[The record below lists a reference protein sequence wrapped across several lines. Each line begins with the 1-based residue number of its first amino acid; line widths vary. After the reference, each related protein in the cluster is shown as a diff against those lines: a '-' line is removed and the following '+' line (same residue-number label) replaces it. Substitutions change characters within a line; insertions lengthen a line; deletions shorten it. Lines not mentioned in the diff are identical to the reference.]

1 MRETFYYIE
10 VKRKTEKRW
19 ELHYAKVLSKINCVK
34 LLKICRETTGYLPY
48 EFRMVSVSTIIKEK
62 ILKY

>member
-10 VKRKTEKRW
+10 VKRKTEARW
-19 ELHYAKVLSKINCVK
+19 ELHYANIRSKTRC
-34 LLKICRETTGYLPY
+34 LKFLKTCRKAAASLPY
-48 EFRMVSVSTIIKEK
+48 EFRMVMEITSSKR